1 MRVFMTATV
10 CGAMVC
16 SIVSAQVEPK
26 NEPFVSKVQKKI
38 RNLQPSRAEKR
49 FDEIGW
55 APSILEA
62 EKIAKKLNRPVYLF
76 TYNGKI
82 ETGRC

>member
-1 MRVFMTATV
+1 MLMTATV
-10 CGAMVC
+10 CGAIVC
-16 SIVSAQVEPK
+16 SILSAQVEPK
-26 NEPFVSKVQKKI
+26 NEPFVAKVQKKI

>member
-1 MRVFMTATV
+1 MRACIAAAV
-10 CGAMVC
+10 CGAVISSMAT
-16 SIVSAQVEPK
+16 AQSGLKDDGV
-26 NEPFVSKVQKKI
+26 VSKVQKKVRAI
-38 RNLQPSRAEKR
+38 QPSRAEKR

-55 APSILEA
+55 APTILEA
-62 EKIAKKLNRPVYLF
+62 EKIAKRLNRPIYLL